1 MPWGEAAAGDVVA
14 WRWRG
19 GHHAMMYLFTALW
32 VGFCVPFF
40 GVFWAGVLG
49 YFPDAATACDGGL
62 MPVVLLSILTL
73 SHGGVGVGLIAFV
86 VMTLLNTTT
95 VRLNG
100 TTAEVATRPVGR
112 RRRFEL
118 RRYDDAVVRASST
131 QSVNGGPHREV
142 LFAVDLKRR
151 GRRAEGFAG
160 MIRRREEAEAL
171 AKQVRDRIA
180 ATRPAGDV
188 EVLADWLSGDFTSAA
203 QAAGNPRF
211 FEIELHVRRIWPE
224 RDGGPWL
231 YVEQAAATAPDRPYR
246 QRVYQVGRADD
257 GRLVSRVYTLPGD
270 PLDYAG
276 AWSDPAKLDAI
287 GPDDLA
293 RRDGCAVYLRRDGD
307 RFAGGTEGRGCES
320 TLAGAAYATSEVTV
334 YADRLES
341 LDRGHDADGEQVWGS
356 EAGPY
361 VFRRTE
367 PTTRP
372 AGRR

>member
-1 MPWGEAAAGDVVA
+1 MPWGEAAAGDVIA

-19 GHHAMMYLFTALW
+19 GHYAMMYLFALLW

-40 GVFWAGVLG
+40 GLFWGGILG

-73 SHGGVGVGLIAFV
+73 SHGGVSVGLIAFV
-86 VMTLLNTTT
+86 VMTLVNTTT

-100 TTAEVATRPVGR
+100 TTAEVVTRPVGR
-112 RRRFEL
+112 RRRFDL
-118 RRYDDAVVRASST
+118 RRYDDAIVRASST
-131 QSVNGGPHREV
+131 ESVNGGPHKEHKEV

-188 EVLADWLSGDFTSAA
+188 EVLADWLSGDFTSAE
-203 QAAGNPRF
+203 QAANDPRF
-211 FEIELHVRRIWPE
+211 FEITLRVRRIWAT
-224 RDGGPWL
+224 RDDGPWL
-231 YVEQAAATAPDRPYR
+231 YVEQAAAAAPDRPYR
-246 QRVYQVGRADD
+246 QRVYHVARADD

-270 PLDYAG
+270 PLDFAG
-276 AWSDPAKLDAI
+276 AWRDPARLDAVS
-287 GPDDLA
+287 PDDLT
-293 RRDGCAVYLRRDGD
+293 RRDGCAVYLTRDGD

-320 TLAGAAYATSEVTV
+320 TLGGAAYATSEVAV
-334 YADRLES
+334 FADRLES
-341 LDRGHDADGEQVWGS
+341 LDRGYDEAGGQVWGS
-356 EAGPY
+356 EVGPY
-361 VFRRTE
+361 VFRRTD
-367 PTTRP
+367 R
-372 AGRR
+372 AD